1 MIVTKTPFRVTLGGG
16 GTDLPSYYNEN
27 GGFIFSMG
35 ITQYMYVFLNKSNL
49 DNMIRLHYTKSEE
62 VENIS
67 ELKHELAREALK
79 LHKTD
84 SAIEISSLADIPA
97 GTGVGSSSSYL
108 VGLLNA
114 IRNFKGESTIPK
126 LLAEEACK
134 IELDIL
140 KKGIGKQDQYM
151 AAYGG
156 LTVLNIHKNGKVNV
170 EQLELKENEK
180 AEFVSKNHIYYT
192 GFRREAEKIL
202 YEQNQSMLS
211 KNNTT
216 DKQIKKQSL
225 DEIKSIGKDIL
236 EFFKERDFEKIGN
249 LFDKHWIN
257 KIKLSKK
264 ISNSEIDSLYE
275 YVKKNF
281 NVRGGKII
289 GAGGG
294 GFILLYCDKEGH
306 LLDEFMIKNGYM
318 RLNYQISDF
327 GSQVII
333 NTES

>member
-35 ITQYMYVFLNKSNL
+35 ITKYMYVFLNKSNL
-49 DNMIRLHYTKSEE
+49 DKMIRLHYTKSEE

-84 SAIEISSLADIPA
+84 RAIEISSLADIPA

-114 IRNFKGESTIPK
+114 IRNFKCKSTTPK

-156 LTVLNIHKNGKVNV
+156 LTVLNIHKNGRVDV
-170 EQLELKENEK
+170 EQLKLKEDEK
-180 AEFVSKNHIYYT
+180 KEFVNKNHIYYT

-202 YEQNQSMLS
+202 HEQNQSMLS
-211 KNNTT
+211 KKNTT
-216 DKQIKKQSL
+216 DKQLKKQSL

-236 EFFKERDFEKIGN
+236 KFFKQRDFENVGN
-249 LFDKHWIN
+249 LFDKNKKN

-264 ISNSEIDSLYE
+264 ISNNEIDSLYE
-275 YVKKNF
+275 YVKDKF

-294 GFILLYCDKEGH
+294 GFILLYCNKEGK
-306 LLDEFMIKNGYM
+306 LLDEFMTKKGYM
-318 RLNYQISDF
+318 KLDYQISDF
-327 GSQVII
+327 GSQVITK
-333 NTES
+333 TES